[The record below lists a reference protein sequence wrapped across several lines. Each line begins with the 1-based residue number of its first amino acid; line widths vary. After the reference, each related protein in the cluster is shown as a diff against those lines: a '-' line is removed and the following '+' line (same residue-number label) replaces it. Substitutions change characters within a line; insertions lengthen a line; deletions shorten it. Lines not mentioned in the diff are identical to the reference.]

1 MKLPVSLAL
10 RGFLKVIPCQLTL
23 SASVK
28 ADNQNLSLDMSQSC
42 RSPNLSGALTHSFL
56 WLSGQGLPQII
67 SMDASAPEG
76 PEQPGNLFI
85 KVGTCH
91 IRATQVVETRGRTE
105 WLLALESMC
114 PLLQVGSFE

>member
-10 RGFLKVIPCQLTL
+10 QGLLKVIPCQLTL
-23 SASVK
+23 SASVR

-56 WLSGQGLPQII
+56 WLSGQGVPQII
-67 SMDASAPEG
+67 SIDASAPEG
-76 PEQPGNLFI
+76 PEQPGSLFI

-91 IRATQVVETRGRTE
+91 IRATRVMETKGRKE